1 MLNELFEKWL
11 QTNQD
16 RFRYKPIKA
25 GSDIYKFE
33 GIIEN
38 IYLKIQEDTKE
49 GMILFEHENG
59 ETYDHISLGYLEEV
73 KYIKGKGYTDLAW
86 ADEHKSYF
94 PTYEEMVYAT
104 IFEPIVAYCDK
115 YFIGKNTLYLV
126 EMDTATFGLIG
137 GKREEDEIQKLKETC
152 TNTINNKPSKYEIYK
167 YDIFANKGIK

>member
-73 KYIKGKGYTDLAW
+73 KYIEDKGYTDLV
-86 ADEHKSYF
+86 F
-94 PTYEEMVYAT
+94 FLT
-104 IFEPIVAYCDK
+104 
-115 YFIGKNTLYLV
+115 
-126 EMDTATFGLIG
+126 
-137 GKREEDEIQKLKETC
+137 ET
-152 TNTINNKPSKYEIYK
+152 
-167 YDIFANKGIK
+167 